1 MSLEELK
8 AMTTMAAEIA
18 NDPKPLHVIQE
29 LNETQQKLQEREVIE
44 DLKETQQKLQELD
57 PEEAVEKYGLEVA
70 LFSALKK
77 GDSSDDEAVNV
88 TKVTPGDLL
97 KRYGG
102 AYLLTS

>member
-77 GDSSDDEAVNV
+77 G
-88 TKVTPGDLL
+88 TPGDLL

-102 AYLLTS
+102 AYLLTSTYLALVSFTLCYI